1 MDEKDKKGG
10 KQEQEQ
16 LSKFKIIVTHRNVKE
31 IEDICRSYVNNIK
44 SINEVAAKE
53 QNRSQISFKGPI
65 RIPTKHLRLTVRK
78 SPCGN
83 GTATFDRYEMRIH
96 KRVFYLD
103 CNDSDVKVITKFSPP
118 PGMIVEAIASDA
130 N

>member
-1 MDEKDKKGG
+1 MDDKDKKGE

-16 LSKFKIIVTHRNVKE
+16 FSKFKLTITHRQVKE
-31 IEDICRSYVNNIK
+31 IESVCRTLLENIRTT
-44 SINEVAAKE
+44 NENAVKE
-53 QNRSQISFKGPI
+53 QNRQEISHRGPV

-96 KRVFYLD
+96 KRVLYLD
-103 CNDSDVKVITKFSPP
+103 CSRTDIQSLTNINIPA
-118 PGMIVEAIASDA
+118 GMIVEAIETDE
-130 N
+130 

>member
-1 MDEKDKKGG
+1 MDDKDKKGE

-16 LSKFKIIVTHRNVKE
+16 FSKFKLTITHRDVKE
-31 IEDICRSYVNNIK
+31 IETVCRNILENIEKVNEEA
-44 SINEVAAKE
+44 SKE
-53 QNRSQISFKGPI
+53 QSRAALKHRGPV

-103 CNDSDVKVITKFSPP
+103 CTRNDIKSLTNINIP
-118 PGMIVEAIASDA
+118 PGMIVEAIETEE
-130 N
+130 